1 MMILCIHPIY
11 LFYLFLS
18 FVTLWC
24 LNTEC
29 SLYHLVSVFVILTS
43 ILRISLIT
51 HIYTHP
57 YIHTHRGTHTYTAHT
72 LIIFTHLLYSW
83 NISTLFLFIPLHIHN
98 KPNFLYCESVLVCV
112 SITVIKQHDEKAIWG
127 GRVYLAYSSLLLFIH
142 QRKSGPEHKWQEPV
156 ACSAC
161 IL

>member
-1 MMILCIHPIY
+1 MILCIHPIY

-57 YIHTHRGTHTYTAHT
+57 YSPMYARTYAHLGIRERKPCHLVAIT
-72 LIIFTHLLYSW
+72 L
-83 NISTLFLFIPLHIHN
+83 
-98 KPNFLYCESVLVCV
+98 
-112 SITVIKQHDEKAIWG
+112 
-127 GRVYLAYSSLLLFIH
+127 
-142 QRKSGPEHKWQEPV
+142 EHPPAV
-156 ACSAC
+156 
-161 IL
+161 